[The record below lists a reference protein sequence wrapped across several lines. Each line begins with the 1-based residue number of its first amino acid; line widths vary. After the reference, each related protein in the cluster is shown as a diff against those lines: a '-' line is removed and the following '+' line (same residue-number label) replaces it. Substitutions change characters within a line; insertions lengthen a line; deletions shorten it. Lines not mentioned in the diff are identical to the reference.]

1 MVYIANLEVWKKGV
15 KKPKKG
21 VKLLIERNFQIKT
34 HTNLI
39 YSCSTYLAGFN
50 GLHWKIGGVKKRC
63 EMAQKRCKM
72 VDIEEFSKKNP
83 QTP

>member
-1 MVYIANLEVWKKGV
+1 MVYITNLEVWKKGV

-21 VKLLIERNFQIKT
+21 VKLLIVRNSKIKT

-39 YSCSTYLAGFN
+39 YSWSTYLAGFN

-63 EMAQKRCKM
+63 EMAQKGVKAL
-72 VDIEEFSKKNP
+72 I
-83 QTP
+83 